1 MSTSPRRFL
10 SARVGLC
17 KALDLAE
24 DAIVYGGVDALGEGT
39 RQALL
44 DALERR
50 GRGFDERLH
59 SIPEMRDCGST
70 GELLPVAGGDLV
82 QAVMGAPGAQRHG
95 ELRFL
100 DGELILALT
109 DDGPGG

>member
-70 GELLPVAGGDLV
+70 GELLPVAGGGPV
-82 QAVMGAPGAQRHG
+82 QAGNGRPAAQGDGGVCFFDGA
-95 ELRFL
+95 
-100 DGELILALT
+100 LIL
-109 DDGPGG
+109 